1 MMARIRLSQLLQ
13 VLCALALLVFCAAAA
28 EACPNC
34 KEALAANDPEQSG
47 VVKGYFYSI
56 LFMMGMP
63 FAFLSCFSIYMYR
76 QVLRARAERASREQ
90 AAQPREL
97 VSHSLASFA
106 PLRELL
112 VSRKDAKQQ

>member
-1 MMARIRLSQLLQ
+1 MMRNWRSRILAALCTLLFM
-13 VLCALALLVFCAAAA
+13 VVFAAVA

-63 FAFLSCFSIYMYR
+63 FAFLGCFSFYMYR
-76 QVLRARAERASREQ
+76 QVVRARTDRATDDRQTAHEVQAAERG
-90 AAQPREL
+90 
-97 VSHSLASFA
+97 
-106 PLRELL
+106 
-112 VSRKDAKQQ
+112 